1 MTERFEIDPAH
12 TMVGFSVKHLAVSTV
27 RGSFGKFEGAFEAD
41 RDNWKNVSGEL
52 KIETASI
59 TTGNEQR
66 DGHLQSGDFFEAEKF
81 PYITFKVKGV
91 DQKDLGN
98 YQVSGDLTIKD
109 VTRPVT
115 LAATVEGEIEH
126 PFKPGSQLLSISATG
141 ELNRK
146 DFSLNW
152 DGLAGAIP
160 MAGHQIKL
168 HIDAE
173 VTASPVTAEVTAQ
186 A

>member
-1 MTERFEIDPAH
+1 MRERFEIDRAH

-41 RDNWKNVSGEL
+41 RDSWNDVSGEL

-59 TTGNEQR
+59 TTANEQR
-66 DGHLQSGDFFEAEKF
+66 DGHLKSADFFDAETY
-81 PYITFKVKGV
+81 PYITFKVTSV
-91 DQKDLGN
+91 EPREPGN
-98 YQVSGDLTIKD
+98 YRVSGDLTIRD

-126 PFKPGSQLLSISATG
+126 PFKPGDQLLSISATG

-146 DFSLNW
+146 DFGLNW
-152 DGLAGAIP
+152 DGLAGALP

-168 HIDAE
+168 SIDAE
-173 VTASPVTAEVTAQ
+173 VTASPVLAEVA
-186 A
+186 ARA